1 MGTSRLQD
9 VKDSDNVEMIGE
21 NRAVIRTNT
30 DDSGKEYTLNL
41 ELETGDEQFSTTI
54 ESNTKEGLLA
64 KMNTWYCTKT
74 NCDLPRDA
82 NNME

>member
-1 MGTSRLQD
+1 MDTSRLQD

-21 NRAVIRTNT
+21 DRAVIRTDT
-30 DDSGKEYTLNL
+30 DDGDEKYRLNL
-41 ELETGDEQFSTTI
+41 ELETDNEQFSATI

-74 NCDLPRDA
+74 NCDLPKDTKEF
-82 NNME
+82 N

>member
-1 MGTSRLQD
+1 METSRLQD
-9 VKDSDNVEMIGE
+9 VKDSDNVEMIDE

-41 ELETGDEQFSTTI
+41 KLETEGEQFSATI

-74 NCDLPRDA
+74 NCDLPRD
-82 NNME
+82 NKDVE